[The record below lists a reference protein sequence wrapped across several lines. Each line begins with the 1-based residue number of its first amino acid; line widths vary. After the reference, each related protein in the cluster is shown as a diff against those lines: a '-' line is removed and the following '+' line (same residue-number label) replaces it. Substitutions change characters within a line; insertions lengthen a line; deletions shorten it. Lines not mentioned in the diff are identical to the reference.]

1 MINRIYRTAGFGWA
15 LRAVGFLF
23 LGLVLITN
31 AFIRSRLT
39 HVPKPARVKAF
50 AEPLQEP
57 AFMFLTSACFFFAMA
72 VYQPGTFIALN
83 AAHQDVRPNIANYL
97 LSMLNASRYAN
108 MTQLCCKPAKPKI
121 SVFGRI
127 AAGWLADR
135 IGRFNCITL
144 TTLLSGLFVLAAWI
158 PATAAGSFIVF
169 AVLVGFTNG
178 AYVALTSACVAQI
191 SNIKQI
197 GTRNGTNWFMYGI
210 GALIGTPISGA
221 LITAGGGSYLY
232 VKIFTGVAMMISGVL
247 FIGSRY
253 VQIGAKVFK
262 WV

>member
-1 MINRIYRTAGFGWA
+1 M
-15 LRAVGFLF
+15 
-23 LGLVLITN
+23 
-31 AFIRSRLT
+31 
-39 HVPKPARVKAF
+39 
-50 AEPLQEP
+50 
-57 AFMFLTSACFFFAMA
+57 
-72 VYQPGTFIALN
+72 
-83 AAHQDVRPNIANYL
+83 
-97 LSMLNASRYAN
+97 
-108 MTQLCCKPAKPKI
+108 
-121 SVFGRI
+121 
-127 AAGWLADR
+127 
-135 IGRFNCITL
+135 
-144 TTLLSGLFVLAAWI
+144 SGLFVLAAWI
-158 PATAAGSFIVF
+158 PATSAGPFIVF

-221 LITAGGGSYLY
+221 LITRDGGDYLY
-232 VKIFTGVAMMISGVL
+232 VKIFSGVAMMTSGML